1 MEDFQETLSTI
12 SSLPSSSSLPNP
24 DPLSIDGEIWLMAE
38 KRTREILCAIQPTV
52 DSEKARKE
60 VIDYVRRL
68 IQRYY
73 ATEVFPFG
81 SVPLKTYLPDGD
93 IDLTVISDQNVEEDL
108 ARGVCSILEG
118 GDKDSKF
125 QVKDVQYICAQ
136 VKVVKCIVKNIAV
149 DISFNQLAGLSSL
162 CFLEQVDQ
170 IIGRDHLFKRSI
182 ILIKAWC
189 YYEARILGA
198 HHGLFSAYALETLV
212 LCIINRY
219 HSSLRGPLEVLYRF
233 LVYFS
238 AFDWDSYCVSVS
250 GPLTISLPGIGV
262 TTEENRDELL
272 LTEVFLR
279 NCREIFS
286 VPIRAHETRIHEFPI
301 KHLNIVDP
309 LKDNNN
315 LGRSVSKGNFHR
327 IRCALSY
334 GAQKLREVLMLPGES
349 MGEGLENF
357 FTTILNRNGRGLRP
371 DIQVPIPTFGTGR
384 SRISDLSGDY
394 DSYYGD
400 LQYSQQYHDYT
411 LFIPGQS
418 SSPSSLSHVWNKTR
432 WESMAQ
438 SWQHNWNLF
447 SQKGTEVYYPRLPFH
462 CHDASQLS
470 AAIFPFE
477 DMKNSR
483 GTGTYIPNLAHN
495 SYEDIPRVRG
505 RYSKHRTQ
513 DFMRSHKRIDRI
525 EVPSVTDNGANGC
538 CFNLSNEEFPLLASS
553 RRPPPSEMDQTGQ
566 LADLNLSHEELPQR
580 AGIQKSPPSE
590 VDPSGQLFDLNLSHE
605 EFPLLAGIQKPPSSE
620 MGQTGQLI
628 DQIEVPSVTDKVEND
643 CLLNLSLEEFPLLT
657 GIRKSPPSKM
667 NQSGQLTVKSPKAK
681 DCSPSGSIRF
691 GTHKCSP
698 SPLKLP
704 LQVMSKQADSSMS
717 SVSDLMQ
724 VNPTMGM
731 QRQQRFWESD
741 DNMVLMHQY
750 HLKDD
755 KEFPPLTT

>member
-1 MEDFQETLSTI
+1 MKWAFSKSKKGKQK
-12 SSLPSSSSLPNP
+12 
-24 DPLSIDGEIWLMAE
+24 
-38 KRTREILCAIQPTV
+38 KR
-52 DSEKARKE
+52 RKKPFFP
-60 VIDYVRRL
+60 
-68 IQRYY
+68 QGAH
-73 ATEVFPFG
+73 ATMHALECRVFPFG
-81 SVPLKTYLPDGD
+81 SVPLKTYLADGD

-212 LCIINRY
+212 
-219 HSSLRGPLEVLYRF
+219 F
-233 LVYFS
+233 T
-238 AFDWDSYCVSVS
+238 FDWDSYCVSVS
-250 GPLTISLPGIGV
+250 GPLTISLPGIGAG
-262 TTEENRDELL
+262 TTEDNRDELL

-315 LGRSVSKGNFHR
+315 LGRSVSKGNFYR

-349 MGEGLENF
+349 LGEGLENF

-371 DIQVPIPTFGTGR
+371 DLQVPIPTFGTGR
-384 SRISDLSGDY
+384 SQISDLSGDY

-411 LFIPGQS
+411 LSIPGLS
-418 SSPSSLSHVWNKTR
+418 SSPSSLSQVWNKTR

-447 SQKGTEVYYPRLPFH
+447 SQRGTEVYYPRLPFH
-462 CHDASQLS
+462 CHDASQPS
-470 AAIFPFE
+470 AAVFPFE

-483 GTGTYIPNLAHN
+483 GTGTYIPNVTRN
-495 SYEDIPRVRG
+495 SYRDIPR
-505 RYSKHRTQ
+505 
-513 DFMRSHKRIDRI
+513 
-525 EVPSVTDNGANGC
+525 N
-538 CFNLSNEEFPLLASS
+538 
-553 RRPPPSEMDQTGQ
+553 
-566 LADLNLSHEELPQR
+566 
-580 AGIQKSPPSE
+580 
-590 VDPSGQLFDLNLSHE
+590 
-605 EFPLLAGIQKPPSSE
+605 
-620 MGQTGQLI
+620 GQLI
-628 DQIEVPSVTDKVEND
+628 DQIEVPSVTDKVENG
-643 CLLNLSLEEFPLLT
+643 CCLNLSLEEFPLLT

-667 NQSGQLTVKSPKAK
+667 NQSGQLTVKSPEAK
-681 DCSPSGSIRF
+681 DCFPSGSIRF
-691 GTHKCSP
+691 GTHRCSP

-717 SVSDLMQ
+717 SISDLMP

-731 QRQQRFWESD
+731 QRQQQFWESN
-741 DNMVLMHQY
+741 DNMS
-750 HLKDD
+750 DS
-755 KEFPPLTT
+755 P